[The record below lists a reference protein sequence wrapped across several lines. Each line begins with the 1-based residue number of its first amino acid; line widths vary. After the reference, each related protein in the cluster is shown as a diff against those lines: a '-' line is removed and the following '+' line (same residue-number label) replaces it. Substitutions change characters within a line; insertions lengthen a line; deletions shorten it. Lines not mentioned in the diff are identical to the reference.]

1 MKAKIPVID
10 EALNTEVL
18 EDVEDEK
25 MKNLESELEIERNNA
40 NINAEKLLMIK
51 KDYALLQEKQELL
64 ERENESL
71 LEKIIKM
78 EVNETTKESPVSI
91 VSSSLLQKIAKIT
104 TDIEVKN
111 LIESQVT
118 AESDPETSHLIK
130 ELQENYE
137 QEKEKRKKAEEQLLR
152 NEKDVKK
159 KLTSLENNIQQ
170 LTSVY
175 HDLYVEQSKWKI
187 ENTINL

>member
-1 MKAKIPVID
+1 MKQLIHSSTTIAG
-10 EALNTEVL
+10 EEF
-18 EDVEDEK
+18 
-25 MKNLESELEIERNNA
+25 
-40 NINAEKLLMIK
+40 
-51 KDYALLQEKQELL
+51 
-64 ERENESL
+64 ENS
-71 LEKIIKM
+71 
-78 EVNETTKESPVSI
+78 
-91 VSSSLLQKIAKIT
+91 
-104 TDIEVKN
+104 N
-111 LIESQVT
+111 LIR
-118 AESDPETSHLIK
+118 

-152 NEKDVKK
+152 NEKDVRK